1 MIDFNSSSQNSISFS
16 EEVIEAIS
24 RIIAERTGG
33 EITDFFRLAGYPNI
47 IHDGSTKFRFVSEQ
61 LRNFYRK
68 KKGSEDIKNIVEKL
82 VQPKQYIGLE
92 EYHKNVTKRIKNA
105 LSYDNL
111 TINENYK
118 VIPKS
123 EKKDDCKIK
132 KDEIIDSIASRLGRI
147 TGDKS
152 IEKIFPHFFE
162 KNYFLLD
169 KSKTEKIAVILS
181 KTKDIDDFKM
191 KLQPMIDY
199 HQSYFTKER
208 QLEFN
213 DILKSVSLKLN
224 DKLMIE
230 KIDMIDTIET
240 IQKDLNNRS
249 LKIISEI
256 LPKDLIQK
264 GKEMAE
270 VYTLIYCIE
279 NSLRLFVDNIFREKY
294 GIDYMEKIEINNDIK
309 KKIKKRKFQE
319 SKNLWLPFR
328 GDNDLFYM
336 DFYELGLLIQ
346 NNWEQF
352 KNIFPSQ
359 SWILVKLKEI
369 VTIRNY
375 IAHNSYFEKDEK
387 NILKLYYTQ
396 ILKQIGSIER

>member
-1 MIDFNSSSQNSISFS
+1 MTEYTNPSKTTYNFS

-33 EITDFFRLAGYPNI
+33 EITDFFRMAGYPNI

-61 LRNFYRK
+61 LRNFYTK
-68 KKGSEDIKNIVEKL
+68 KEGFEDIKNIIEKL

-92 EYHKNVTKRIKNA
+92 EYHKRVIERVKNA
-105 LSYDNL
+105 LSYDEL
-111 TINENYK
+111 TINENFK
-118 VIPKS
+118 IVPKA
-123 EKKDDCKIK
+123 EKKDTYKEK
-132 KDEIIDSIASRLGRI
+132 KDKIIDSIASRLGRI
-147 TGDKS
+147 TGGKS

-169 KSKTEKIAVILS
+169 KSKQEKIVAILS
-181 KTKDIDDFKM
+181 KTNDIDDFKM
-191 KLQPMIDY
+191 KLQSIIDY
-199 HQSYFTKER
+199 HQSYFIEER

-213 DILKSVSLKLN
+213 DILKIVGLRLN
-224 DKLMIE
+224 SKFMIE
-230 KIDMIDTIET
+230 KIDIIGTIET
-240 IQKDLNNRS
+240 IQKDLNDRS
-249 LKIISEI
+249 LRIIAEI

-294 GIDYMEKIEINNDIK
+294 GIDYMNNIVVNKDIR
-309 KKIKKRKFQE
+309 KKIKDRKFQE
-319 SKNLWLPFR
+319 RKNLWLPFR

-346 NNWEQF
+346 NNWELF
-352 KNIFPSQ
+352 KNIFQSQ
-359 SWILVKLKEI
+359 SWLLVKLKEI
-369 VTIRNY
+369 GVIRNY

-387 NILKLYYTQ
+387 DILKLYYTQ
-396 ILKQIGSIER
+396 ILKQIGAIER